1 METTDLDGDGVD
13 DICDLDQPSPLM
25 PFVDIADDVDND
37 VNCDELQRHMLPI
50 VDTGGDVDNDIN
62 CNCDELHVATPIS
75 TSDDTEYDPLEED
88 DELIFVSDHLLEH
101 QQPVLVLY
109 PGRSGAPDDVLI
121 YGAKVVVV
129 KLGQADIYIAQH
141 LQRIPHKMSYL
152 KSCEQYEN
160 FKDYGSCL
168 TIEKEDDYESRHFC
182 IYRRHNN
189 SDIYGMA
196 SLAIDG
202 DPENPATKMNWYRHL
217 EYAKQDTT
225 KDSCRDSD
233 DVTFTRHHIGI
244 GNYSQTKN
252 EEGNYKMT
260 QATDKKHY
268 MGSSEFTK
276 FFLKQVSDGMQ
287 RVIDTRFL
295 ARQWP
300 VPYGNHDRYNK
311 YGGPFRN
318 MMGLEI
324 ARGEL
329 ITHFILSST
338 KNFAQL
344 TPVKTHVDTGN
355 GGKHAPGYEYT
366 LCMHFQMQNKK
377 YRKDLN
383 APIYRQVV
391 NMNSRARIDTEMNN
405 DEEWNDVWNN
415 IDRYME
421 RVTNSYCIYKS
432 LISTKNC
439 AHPCLNLKFER

>member
-1 METTDLDGDGVD
+1 METTDIDGDDVD
-13 DICDLDQPSPLM
+13 DICDLDQPSPLL
-25 PFVDIADDVDND
+25 PFVDIGG
-37 VNCDELQRHMLPI
+37 ERPMSPI
-50 VDTGGDVDNDIN
+50 VDTGGDVDNNIN
-62 CNCDELHVATPIS
+62 GNCDELHVATPIS
-75 TSDDTEYDPLEED
+75 KSDDTEYDPLEED

-189 SDIYGMA
+189 SDIYRMTR
-196 SLAIDG
+196 LAIDG
-202 DPENPATKMNWYRHL
+202 DPDNPATKMNWYRHL

-260 QATDKKHY
+260 QATNKKHY
-268 MGSSEFTK
+268 GSFRIYQIFSQAGIGWDATSHRYTIPSK
-276 FFLKQVSDGMQ
+276 TMAGSVWQSSQQKNSCSLVLK
-287 RVIDTRFL
+287 
-295 ARQWP
+295 
-300 VPYGNHDRYNK
+300 
-311 YGGPFRN
+311 
-318 MMGLEI
+318 
-324 ARGEL
+324 
-329 ITHFILSST
+329 
-338 KNFAQL
+338 
-344 TPVKTHVDTGN
+344 VK
-355 GGKHAPGYEYT
+355 K
-366 LCMHFQMQNKK
+366 
-377 YRKDLN
+377 
-383 APIYRQVV
+383 
-391 NMNSRARIDTEMNN
+391 
-405 DEEWNDVWNN
+405 
-415 IDRYME
+415 
-421 RVTNSYCIYKS
+421 
-432 LISTKNC
+432 
-439 AHPCLNLKFER
+439 